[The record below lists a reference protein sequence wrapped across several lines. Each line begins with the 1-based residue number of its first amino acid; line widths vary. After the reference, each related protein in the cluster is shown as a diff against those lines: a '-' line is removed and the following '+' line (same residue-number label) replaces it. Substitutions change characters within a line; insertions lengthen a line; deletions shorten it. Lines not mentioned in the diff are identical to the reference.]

1 MEYSFFSDPYIL
13 LAIMMIS
20 LVAIPIVWVGF
31 DKAAEWDSYSS
42 WKYRKDYYKAQKK
55 SNTTSRQAKS
65 SVAQQSIKKVI

>member
-13 LAIMMIS
+13 LAIAMIS
-20 LVAIPIVWVGF
+20 LVTIPVVWVGF

-55 SNTTSRQAKS
+55 QPRTSLTAS
-65 SVAQQSIKKVI
+65 EVASKQSYKKVI